1 MSGFTKPKKMLIL
14 FKNSTKNTKNTM
26 NINIKWSPGSRGASE
41 SDQSGG
47 GAEEISQ

>member
-1 MSGFTKPKKMLIL
+1 MFFPTLSR
-14 FKNSTKNTKNTM
+14 NSKVK
-26 NINIKWSPGSRGASE
+26 IKWSPGARGASE